1 MMTARAKDRL
11 FAITAATALGL
22 LVVIM
27 SWAIGEAM
35 TGAWR
40 P

>member
-1 MMTARAKDRL
+1 MMTDRVKSHI

-22 LVVIM
+22 LVAIM
-27 SWAIGEAM
+27 TWAVGEAM

>member
-1 MMTARAKDRL
+1 MSERAKSHL

-22 LVVIM
+22 LVAIM
-27 SWAIGEAM
+27 TWAIGEAM